1 MRTASREGPHR
12 SVDGVRRD
20 GYPRRFRVSAMKIAI
35 DDIKAS
41 PKALSYTEEVEEL
54 NERLGRGVRDY
65 RLRDGLDV
73 DVEYYRS
80 GLDIFFRGSV
90 HGQVVGVCARC
101 LEEYAFGLDH
111 PFLFVL
117 APRAAETADA
127 AGLTQ
132 DDMALSHYEG
142 AEIDLTPLV
151 HEQAILA
158 LPTRPLC
165 GEGCRGLCLR
175 CGTNLNAGPCGCAAL
190 PPDPRLAVLR
200 TLAPR
205 K

>member
-1 MRTASREGPHR
+1 
-12 SVDGVRRD
+12 
-20 GYPRRFRVSAMKIAI
+20 MKIAI
-35 DDIKAS
+35 DDIKDS
-41 PKALSYTEEVEEL
+41 PRELAYTEDVGEL

-65 RLRDGLDV
+65 RVPEGLDV

-90 HGQVVGVCARC
+90 HGTVVGSCARC

-111 PFLFVL
+111 PFVFVL
-117 APRAAETADA
+117 APRAAADA
-127 AGLTQ
+127 PVRLSS
-132 DDMALSHYEG
+132 DDLALSYYEG
-142 AEIDLTPLV
+142 EEIDLTPLV

-165 GEGCRGLCLR
+165 REACRGLCTQ
-175 CGTNLNAGPCGCAAL
+175 CGANLNAGPCACPAA
-190 PPDPRLAVLR
+190 PADSRLAVLH
-200 TLAPR
+200 TLARR